1 MMSLASLF
9 VVIPVSLL
17 LALSFF
23 VLVTV
28 RKVEGNALKTFG
40 QVVVSLLWLAAL
52 ILFLGSFQMP
62 GRMIRGPMHQKA
74 KMGGNMPM
82 IMQREQ
88 VNLPSDNASLA
99 KPGAKAGKPCGGNR
113 GIVFKAD

>member
-23 VLVTV
+23 VLVAV

-40 QVVVSLLWLAAL
+40 QVVASLLWLAAL

-62 GRMIRGPMHQKA
+62 GRMRGPMHQKA
-74 KMGGNMPM
+74 RMGGNMPM
-82 IMQREQ
+82 TMQREQ
-88 VNLPSDNASLA
+88 VNLASENAPLA
-99 KPGAKAGKPCGGNR
+99 KPGVKAGKPCGGNK